1 MKMSMRRDAQQTFSV
16 PKHRQHSLEHTP
28 APAAKQAQRRGI
40 TKRVLATLATV
51 AMSLGLVSVT
61 GAAAQA
67 DTPGIEIAVLH
78 NGSVASGAEIR
89 PGDKLT
95 VRVQYDAAQAIAG
108 KQITFTLPKHVSVSG
123 SLPTNDAIESA
134 VQNDDGTFT
143 VTFKDPIPALIT
155 EGAFAIQLVAGEV
168 DGPTPSPIT
177 WNIGDDQ
184 GGVMI
189 IIADDVTPPEV
200 IADGYSKSVQP
211 GNLDGFVMT
220 SGSPDYTFTGL
231 KPEIADQVLSYTLVM
246 TSSEQREGYPI
257 ADKIAAE
264 LGFVADSFSAEL
276 STTEGTKPFEFVP
289 SIIGNTFTG
298 TVDVPAQSTLRVTY
312 QAKVTDVAALEAKV
326 REQWQARNN
335 APGNYEVLLPNL
347 AVFGDEHERTASV
360 RVRGNIPGVGV
371 GNNFAKSGNWTLRSV
386 VANESG
392 ALQPAAEMTY
402 TLRADLTPWDARNA
416 NFTLTQNVVIRDTL
430 LEQASWQSGADAI
443 SFEGTAPFAA
453 LTEAKDFTGTVSEFA
468 ANEYVGHYALIGQT
482 LLVNVGDD
490 NRTNIDIKVKAQLN
504 TVAGLTAHTD
514 TTVVGGTKYPW
525 PNRAEFHYR
534 SGDPATRDHNA
545 EVIVLPKDYPG
556 GVNDSATF
564 NKSALSQEVRV
575 TPGER
580 AQVPYR
586 FEINTENPQVD
597 PLQSSIV
604 DDLNTEIF
612 DVSDLDAIPVSGAY
626 GNQALSKAHFA
637 LSMNADGKLVIELSK
652 AGKDLVKELPKKQ
665 KWTID
670 IEFTTVPFTGKQTFE
685 IYNRATLHSVDADW
699 DYWSDD
705 DSEATSYGDEAELR
719 KRLFNEASGEWTPAL
734 NATIENGEFVN
745 DRFVYSIELIPRGEY
760 GRAFPV
766 SVFTREDVL
775 PAATEFLGFVALDQN
790 GVPDLSTISSD
801 AVDMKGNIVASYADG
816 VVTIQQTSGTSL
828 DAAQGRIV
836 TYFAVRANDASAPIV
851 NTIAGSEA
859 VITPVGDPSID
870 IEKWSDEGEVPEY
883 DASGALSNDGFKG
896 DFDASPGKKLDTG
909 EKQELNFTVS
919 NDGREDLVNVVVSDT
934 LTGGTGEIEDL
945 LCTFPDDSTGT
956 EWAGPFVIGTQF
968 SCTGTLPALA
978 AGQKHSDRA
987 TVTAVGAHT
996 GIEVDD
1002 RDDWHGFTEAA
1013 PAGLVNTGASMPW
1026 LLGGIAT
1033 LLLGAGSALVIARRK
1048 HQLVR

>member
-1 MKMSMRRDAQQTFSV
+1 MKMSMRRDAQQVFSV
-16 PKHRQHSLEHTP
+16 PTHRQQLIDNSSAHAA
-28 APAAKQAQRRGI
+28 APAHRRGFA
-40 TKRVLATLATV
+40 KRVLAVMATI
-51 AMSLGLVSVT
+51 AMGIGLISVT
-61 GAAAQA
+61 GAAAHA

-78 NGSVASGAEIR
+78 NGAVAGGTEIR

-108 KQITFTLPKHVSVSG
+108 KQITFTLPKHVAVSG
-123 SLPTNDAIESA
+123 NLPTNDAIASA

-177 WNIGDDQ
+177 WNIGDDK

-189 IIADDVTPPEV
+189 IIADDVTPPEA

-211 GNLDGFVMT
+211 GNLDGFVKN
-220 SGSPDYTFTGL
+220 SGPNNYNFTGL
-231 KPEIADQVLSYTLVM
+231 KPEIADQVLTYTLVM
-246 TSSEQREGYPI
+246 TSADKREGYAV

-276 STTEGTKPFEFVP
+276 TTLEGTKPFEFVP
-289 SIIGNTFTG
+289 TIDGNSFTAS
-298 TVDVPAQSTLRVTY
+298 VDVPAQSTLRITY
-312 QAKVTDVAALEAKV
+312 QAKVTDVAALEAKI
-326 REQWQARNN
+326 RDQWLALDNK
-335 APGNYEVLLPNL
+335 PGNYEALLPNVAL
-347 AVFGDEHERTASV
+347 FGDEHERTASV

-371 GNNFAKSGNWTLRSV
+371 GNNFAKNGNWKLRSV
-386 VANESG
+386 VADKTG
-392 ALQPAAEMTY
+392 ALQPPVEMNY
-402 TLRADLTPWDARNA
+402 TLRADLTPWDARNP

-430 LEQASWQSGADAI
+430 IEQASWQQGADFI
-443 SFEGTAPFAA
+443 TFRGTAPFDS
-453 LTEAKDFTGTVSEFA
+453 LSEAKNFTGSVSDFA
-468 ANEYVGHYALIGQT
+468 AKEYVGHYALIGQT
-482 LLVNVGDD
+482 LLVNVGND
-490 NRTNIDIKVKAQLN
+490 NTTNIDIKVKAQLN
-504 TVAGLTAHTD
+504 TVAGLRADTD
-514 TTVVGGTKYPW
+514 TTVVGGTKCPW
-525 PNRAEFHYR
+525 PNRAEFYYQA
-534 SGDPATRDHNA
+534 GDPATRDHNA
-545 EVIVLPKDYPG
+545 DVIVLPEDYTG

-564 NKSALSQEVRV
+564 SKSALSAEVRV
-575 TPGER
+575 APGER
-580 AQVPYR
+580 AKVPYR

-597 PLQSSIV
+597 PLKSSIV

-612 DVSDLDAIPVSGAY
+612 DISDLDSIPVSGTY
-626 GNQALSKAHFA
+626 GEQTLNKSHFA

-652 AGKDLVKELPKKQ
+652 AGKDLVKDLPKKQ

-670 IEFTTVPFTGKQTFE
+670 IVFTTVPFTGKQTFE
-685 IYNRATLHSVDADW
+685 IYNRASLHSVDADW

-705 DSEATSYGDEAELR
+705 NSEATSYGDEAELR
-719 KRLFNEASGEWTPAL
+719 KRLFNETSGEWTPAL
-734 NATIENGEFVN
+734 NATIQNGAFVN

-775 PAATEFLGFVALDQN
+775 PASTEFLGFVALDQN
-790 GVPDLSTISSD
+790 GVPDLGTLSND

-816 VVTIQQTSGTSL
+816 VVTIQQQSGTSL
-828 DAAQGRIV
+828 DSTQGRIV

-870 IEKWSDEGEVPEY
+870 IEKWSDEGETPEY
-883 DASGALSNDGFKG
+883 DASGALTNDGFKG
-896 DFDASPGKKLDTG
+896 DFDAAPGKKLSAG
-909 EKQELNFTVS
+909 KKQQLNFTVS
-919 NDGREDLVNVVVSDT
+919 NDGREDLVNVAVSDK
-934 LTGGTGEIEDL
+934 LIGGKGEIEDL
-945 LCTFPDDSTGT
+945 VCTFPDDSTGT
-956 EWAGPFVIGTQF
+956 EWAGPFVIGAQF

-978 AGQKHSDRA
+978 AGQTHSDRA

-996 GIEVDD
+996 GTEVQDQ
-1002 RDDWHGFTEAA
+1002 DDWHGFTEAA

-1026 LLGGIAT
+1026 LLGGVAT
-1033 LLLGAGSALVIARRK
+1033 LLLGAGSALVIARRRQ
-1048 HQLVR
+1048 QLA